1 VVEITSNHCNA
12 IGFGLQANFSVCDEM
27 KLLSESDVYFDIM
40 SEYVT
45 VQEDAQIKGVT
56 DRTVYRWIKSGDI
69 EVQELNGRL
78 HLKVDYDSD
87 DTIDTKSDN
96 ENQMSEIQ
104 YLKDNIEY
112 LQNQLSQALQT
123 IDTMQEDRQRSDTII
138 MQLTKQLEQQT
149 LLLEDLRQRSIWKRI
164 KAVFAPSVL

>member
-1 VVEITSNHCNA
+1 
-12 IGFGLQANFSVCDEM
+12 M
-27 KLLSESDVYFDIM
+27 KLLPESDVYFDTM

-45 VQEDAQIKGVT
+45 IQEYAQIKGVS
-56 DRTVYRWIKSGDI
+56 DRTVYRWLKSGDI
-69 EVQELNGRL
+69 EVQEIKGRL

-123 IDTMQEDRQRSDTII
+123 IDKMQEDRQRSDTII
-138 MQLTKQLEQQT
+138 MQLTRQLEQQT
-149 LLLEDLRQRSIWKRI
+149 LMLEDLRHRSLWQRV
-164 KAVFAPSVL
+164 KAVFATAEA